1 MSDKIRMEDVLDP
14 ETVQLLLKLM
24 KMRRDRLEKDGLSMN
39 LVLRFI
45 IQREIQ
51 IIKDDYPTNEDL
63 KERALKRF
71 QQLYDPSNP
80 KYHKNHKR
88 CN

>member
-39 LVLRFI
+39 MILRFI

-51 IIKDDYPTNEDL
+51 IIKDDYPMEADL
-63 KERALKRF
+63 KERALKR
-71 QQLYDPSNP
+71 LET
-80 KYHKNHKR
+80 
-88 CN
+88 

>member
-1 MSDKIRMEDVLDP
+1 MEDVLDP
-14 ETVQLLLKLM
+14 ETIQLLLKLM
-24 KMRRDRLEKDGLSMN
+24 KLRRDRLEKDGLSMN

-63 KERALKRF
+63 K
-71 QQLYDPSNP
+71 DPGEGP
-80 KYHKNHKR
+80 VI
-88 CN
+88 